1 MLVKNEFEGYSVEE
15 LEVKKKKFLRL
26 QVTLMS
32 FAGLIALAVGIYSY
46 VIGNSQ
52 GYTLIPIVL
61 IVGFGYPLWA
71 FGNLRRNAQREID
84 SRK

>member
-1 MLVKNEFEGYSVEE
+1 MLVKNEFEEYSVEE
-15 LEVKKKKFLRL
+15 LEIKKKKFMKL

-32 FAGLIALAVGIYSY
+32 FAALIAVAVAIYSF
-46 VIGNSQ
+46 VIENSQ
-52 GYTLIPIVL
+52 GYTLIPIIL

-84 SRK
+84 SRG